1 MFILAEDISIIDFPG
16 QYIRIYKGFTVV
28 FSDITQNFAE
38 ISSRSGSF
46 PLEKKRRLCE
56 YLCLCET
63 EGYRWIQNLSLLR
76 FSVISDLF

>member
-46 PLEKKRRLCE
+46 PLEKKRSLC
-56 YLCLCET
+56 
-63 EGYRWIQNLSLLR
+63 
-76 FSVISDLF
+76 